1 MNETLKYKGYT
12 GSIEI
17 SKADKLL
24 YGKVLNV
31 NSLISYEGKTVEELE
46 ADFKGALDEY
56 LEDCKEMNV
65 SPEKPFKGSFNVRV
79 RPELHRELALAALNS
94 GQTLNKF
101 VADSLEK
108 ACNQNKH
115 RVVGA

>member
-17 SKADKLL
+17 SKADNLL

-31 NSLISYEGKTVEELE
+31 NSLISYKGKTVEALE
-46 ADFKGALDEY
+46 KDFKGALDEY
-56 LEDCKEMNV
+56 LADCKEMNV

-79 RPELHRELALAALNS
+79 GPELHRELAIAALNK

-101 VADSLEK
+101 VVDSLET
-108 ACNQNKH
+108 ACARRNRKT
-115 RVVGA
+115 VSA